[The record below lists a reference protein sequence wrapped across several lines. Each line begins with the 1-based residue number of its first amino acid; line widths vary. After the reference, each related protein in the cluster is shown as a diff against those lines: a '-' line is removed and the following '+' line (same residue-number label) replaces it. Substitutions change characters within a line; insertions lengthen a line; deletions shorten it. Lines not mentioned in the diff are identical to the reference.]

1 MVEDRPD
8 RKIISID
15 ELYGVY
21 KEARGDELIVDLRP
35 GTDYREM
42 HIEDSLNIP
51 FNRLQLGSFDLKKIK
66 RAYMICKTGSE
77 APMGAKQ
84 MQRLYPE
91 VEIYYIAHGG
101 FDEWIEKKYPLV
113 SAKVLKLKNTVELE
127 QNEPD
132 FINLKKMTRLVP
144 LPTEEWRSRIEG
156 INYFTDHQR
165 NCYLISDLKRKE
177 SILINPLIEIHHH
190 IIDQIVRLGCE
201 CAAILYDEHFRW
213 NFSPP
218 PESHAK
224 DFSQLTGGKCYSFS
238 SVHASKLT
246 LWSGDLISMTDDHG
260 HNGILYKG
268 IAFHCKQFSSHLN
281 WQWLSLEIC

>member
-1 MVEDRPD
+1 MVED

-66 RAYMICKTGSE
+66 RAYVICKSGSE
-77 APMGAKQ
+77 APMAAKQ
-84 MQRLYPE
+84 MGRRYPE
-91 VEIYYIAHGG
+91 IEIYFIAHGG
-101 FDEWIEKKYPLV
+101 FDEWVEKKYPLV
-113 SAKVLKLKNTVELE
+113 SAKVLKLKNAVELE

-132 FINLKKMTRLVP
+132 FINLKKTTRLI
-144 LPTEEWRSRIEG
+144 TQEWRSRVEG
-156 INYFTDHQR
+156 INYFKDHER
-165 NCYLISDLKRKE
+165 NCYLISDVKRGE

-190 IIDQIVRLGCE
+190 IIDQIVRLDCE
-201 CAAILYDEHFRW
+201 CVAILYDEHLRW

-218 PESHAK
+218 PSVHAK
-224 DFSQLTGGKCYSFS
+224 DFSQLVRGKCYSFS
-238 SVHASKLT
+238 SVHASS
-246 LWSGDLISMTDDHG
+246 LWSGDLISMTDDKG

-268 IAFHCKQFSSHLN
+268 IAFHCKQFSS
-281 WQWLSLEIC
+281 QSFSKRSGLSLEIC